1 MEVKLNQSTHPL
13 NGNGLKIKPFLG
25 DLWNGL
31 IYSLNLDAKM
41 ITHKG
46 GTTVTLSLNPNISY
60 RMRIT
65 DPKLQFL
72 SANPDTIP
80 RSLVRIGHNA
90 GIAVVYLKVCVKI
103 LLTSHLL
110 LGTNF
115 IAGQPDI

>member
-13 NGNGLKIKPFLG
+13 KGLKIKPFLG

-80 RSLVRIGHNA
+80 RSLVRIG
-90 GIAVVYLKVCVKI
+90 
-103 LLTSHLL
+103 
-110 LGTNF
+110 
-115 IAGQPDI
+115 Q